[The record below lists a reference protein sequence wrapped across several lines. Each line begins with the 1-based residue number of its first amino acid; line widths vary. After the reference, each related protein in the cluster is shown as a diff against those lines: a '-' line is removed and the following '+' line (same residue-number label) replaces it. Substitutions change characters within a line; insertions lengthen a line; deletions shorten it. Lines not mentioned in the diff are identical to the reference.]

1 MTVKVETAPT
11 ESDTDSGSLG
21 AAEDLPGK
29 VNCLRSLKMH
39 VLPSTPFYQR
49 YHVSN
54 LNAYGNHNASLALHV
69 LLNGFEHLN
78 RETNS
83 KHAWSYDQ
91 RVLCE
96 QYLLLLFSVTS
107 QSL

>member
-1 MTVKVETAPT
+1 MTVNVETAPT
-11 ESDTDSGSLG
+11 ESDSDSGSLG
-21 AAEDLPGK
+21 TAEDLPGK
-29 VNCLRSLKMH
+29 VNCLRSLKMN

-54 LNAYGNHNASLALHV
+54 LKWVWQPQPSLALHFLV
-69 LLNGFEHLN
+69 NGFEHLN
-78 RETNS
+78 REANS
-83 KHAWSYDQ
+83 KHAWSYDE

-107 QSL
+107 QRL